1 MLERHLLDSSRGHA
15 DQPIGSRV
23 GISAILLII
32 DREEVYNFAAQSAGP
47 ELLSIVSC
55 LWIIYS
61 VLLIFH
67 ACVCFPLIV
76 PRCKDLL
83 EYTGVWCAISNAD
96 FDGSNVDLFAADSL
110 HRDTDGRKPG
120 DGTPVKRPVVV
131 ACEATI
137 GC

>member
-1 MLERHLLDSSRGHA
+1 MLEHHWLDSSRGHA

-32 DREEVYNFAAQSAGP
+32 DREEVYNFAAESAGP
-47 ELLSIVSC
+47 ELLSIVSW

-61 VLLIFH
+61 VPLFY

-76 PRCKDLL
+76 SRCKDLL
-83 EYTGVWCAISNAD
+83 EYTGVWCAISSAD
-96 FDGSNVDLFAADSL
+96 FDGSNVDLFVADSRP
-110 HRDTDGRKPG
+110 RDTGDRKPG
-120 DGTPVKRPVVV
+120 DGTPVKRRVVV